1 MTHEEMLKAALADI
15 SKLTLTGPLNWNL
28 ANGAINKISAVIEGL
43 KKEREA
49 REAAYRQ
56 SVEDANKNRA
66 KLAKE
71 AAERG
76 EELVGGETYVIDLK
90 GGGKQ

>member
-15 SKLTLTGPLNWNL
+15 SKLTLTGPLNWSL
-28 ANGAINKISAVIEGL
+28 ANGAINRITAVIEGL
-43 KKEREA
+43 NKDREA
-49 REAAYRQ
+49 RDKAFEQ
-56 SVEDANKNRA
+56 SIKDANENRA
-66 KLAKE
+66 RLAKE

-90 GGGKQ
+90 GGEGK